1 MGVPTAGAI
10 VLVHFPF
17 SDLSQTKLRP
27 SVILADAGRDDWV
40 LCQITS
46 KSYGD
51 AQAVRLTVG
60 DFNTG
65 SLRDVSYAR
74 PGKLFMVNRDLIEG
88 EVAKLK
94 DESLT
99 RVIDAVVAM
108 LRRTTA

>member
-1 MGVPTAGAI
+1 M
-10 VLVHFPF
+10 LVHFPF

-27 SVILADAGRDDWV
+27 SVILADGGRNDWV
-40 LCQITS
+40 LCQNTS

-51 AQAVRLTVG
+51 SRAVILTTD
-60 DFNTG
+60 DFGTG
-65 SLRDVSYAR
+65 SLHSVSYVR
-74 PGKLFMVNRDLIEG
+74 PGKLFSANRELIQR

-108 LRRTTA
+108 LRRTTP